1 MRVVADLVKLESQ
14 RNEQLGFKTVRHPG
28 GQHPD
33 YGLGFAVQPEMLA
46 MIGAF
51 LPKRSRGSR

>member
-1 MRVVADLVKLESQ
+1 VADLVKLESQ
-14 RNEQLGFKTVRHPG
+14 RNEQLGFKIVRHPG

-33 YGLGFAVQPEMLA
+33 YGVGFAVQPEMLA